1 MGVITAGHYLARIM
15 PRKVFGE
22 VLLEPDISESAS
34 LMFLVRN
41 LWKKGMALFA
51 HRLLVPGAGE
61 DCNA

>member
-41 LWKKGMALFA
+41 LWKKGMALF
-51 HRLLVPGAGE
+51 GS
-61 DCNA
+61 